1 MAGTVGKSNWLAR
14 TPTSRPLL
22 DGVYTS
28 WGICYFALWWVCL
41 PCGDRSPSQR
51 IGALNG
57 SVEER
62 FKVLVATDLASRGIH
77 VRD

>member
-14 TPTSRPLL
+14 TPTSRPL
-22 DGVYTS
+22 GTEYTPF
-28 WGICYFALWWVCL
+28 GGFAIS
-41 PCGDRSPSQR
+41 PFGGSASHAANRSSQPTC
-51 IGALNG
+51 ALNG
-57 SVEER
+57 FDEER